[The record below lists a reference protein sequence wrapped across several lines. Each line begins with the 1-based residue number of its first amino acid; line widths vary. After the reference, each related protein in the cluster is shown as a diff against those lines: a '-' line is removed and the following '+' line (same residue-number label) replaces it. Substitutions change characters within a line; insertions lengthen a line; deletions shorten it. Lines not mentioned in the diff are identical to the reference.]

1 MASRSATPST
11 SHARHRRQ
19 HRTGAWAWSLA
30 VAASLILTPS
40 VAASQG
46 VFPGH
51 DLTGQASV
59 SSSIASWVSSRL
71 SPWIGH
77 STSPDPQADGTLSF
91 QLDSAIHHST
101 HDDYLGM
108 SARYNFDNSHPDEVV
123 SLQHQQHREKHTY
136 GGIRTKK
143 QRVRRLKDPK
153 AYLAQRE
160 ELLAKSR
167 KAEEAREY
175 NATSCGDAT
184 SFNAL
189 TASLDSLHASPSSW
203 EDVELLVPDV
213 TSRLTLLALARMSS
227 AAYEAPPHPPSWLPT
242 DGFEGWNVSQSFGWV
257 ENGIRG
263 HVFSNKANKGN
274 EDKGEEIVVVALK
287 GTSAAIL
294 PGGDDTA
301 KRDKLNVSG
310 DGTSDSSV
318 TCSG

>member
-1 MASRSATPST
+1 
-11 SHARHRRQ
+11 
-19 HRTGAWAWSLA
+19 
-30 VAASLILTPS
+30 
-40 VAASQG
+40 
-46 VFPGH
+46 
-51 DLTGQASV
+51 
-59 SSSIASWVSSRL
+59 
-71 SPWIGH
+71 
-77 STSPDPQADGTLSF
+77 
-91 QLDSAIHHST
+91 
-101 HDDYLGM
+101 M
-108 SARYNFDNSHPDEVV
+108 SAKYSFDDSHSDQVV

-160 ELLAKSR
+160 QLLAKSR
-167 KAEEAREY
+167 KVEEVAEAKGY
-175 NATSCGDAT
+175 NATSCGDVT
-184 SFNAL
+184 SFDAL

-263 HVFSNKANKGN
+263 HVFSNKGNKGQ
-274 EDKGEEIVVVALK
+274 EDDGAEIVVVALK

-310 DGTSDSSV
+310 DGSS
-318 TCSG
+318 TPDMRRCG